1 MAINVKTTVFE
12 PVLLVRN
19 PAVTT
24 AITSNADD
32 TVDIF
37 VNRVQR
43 NAHGSVHIRN
53 ARSLVERSV
62 TDRGATSHARYS
74 CRAAIRVLVS
84 VAKFARSCAKFVT
97 RMSSV
102 RVSLEQCSW
111 N

>member
-1 MAINVKTTVFE
+1 MAIIVKTPVFVS
-12 PVLLVRN
+12 VLLVRN
-19 PAVTT
+19 PAVPT

-37 VNRVQR
+37 VKRVQM

-62 TDRGATSHARYS
+62 TDRGATNHARSS
-74 CRAAIRVLVS
+74 CRAVIRVLGFVVKS
-84 VAKFARSCAKFVT
+84 ARSAEFVT
-97 RMSSV
+97 RMRSS
-102 RVSLEQCSW
+102 RVTLKHFLW